1 MDCEQALNLLSA
13 RLDGEIAADESAAL
27 DAHLVGCAD
36 CRAAGEAMAAQHGRL
51 VRAFAPRRRA
61 AVGVADRVVAK
72 LAPPARGRWMP
83 AIFSA
88 AAGFLLAVM
97 LFQPWRHT
105 PPTIVIKHD
114 LIDPA
119 NSATRPSDS
128 RPVETPP
135 IGRLALA
142 TGAVQ
147 ICRSGTQD
155 WKPMETGGVLPAG
168 ACLRTG
174 PKVRCEI
181 QLADGSE
188 VRLNERTELRF
199 PAARTLELAEGQVWS
214 GVAASQTPF
223 TVAVPRAT
231 VTALGTQFDLLS
243 HGTNTTLCVID
254 GATRVKGQFA
264 IDGPAAE
271 RTVRSGQSLE
281 IIDGKPGEPSRVHD
295 LMLSTRWVNEIL
307 VLKGRDSAELERRV
321 DDLAAQIGELK
332 ESFLY
337 EQEIRSLGDH
347 CVVPLTRFIQ
357 SDRSKGKDEKRRAA
371 ARIVSDVAQPWCI
384 PYLIELLSDRDGDVR
399 GPAAAGL
406 QRLTGLSQE
415 LSVEEWQTAPPFRCQ
430 RGAQVW
436 QQWWEKHKDR
446 FPGAAPA
453 PPPDPQRLP
462 AEKA

>member
-13 RLDGEIAADESAAL
+13 RLDGEISAEESVAL
-27 DAHLVGCAD
+27 DGHLAGCAD

-51 VRAFAPRRRA
+51 VRAFAPRRRSA
-61 AVGVADRVVAK
+61 AGVADRVVAN
-72 LAPPARGRWMP
+72 LTPRTRGRWMP
-83 AIFSA
+83 ATLSA

-114 LIDPA
+114 LTPDI
-119 NSATRPSDS
+119 SSTRPADT
-128 RPVETPP
+128 RPAELPA

-142 TGAVQ
+142 TGAVE

-155 WKPMETGGVLPAG
+155 WKPMETGGTLPAG
-168 ACLRTG
+168 ASLRTG

-181 QLADGSE
+181 RLADGSE

-199 PAARTLELAEGQVWS
+199 TAARTLEMAEGQVWS
-214 GVAASQTPF
+214 GVAASESPF
-223 TVAVPRAT
+223 TVAVRRAT
-231 VTALGTQFDLLS
+231 VTALGTQFDLLC
-243 HGTNTTLCVID
+243 HGETTTLSVLD
-254 GATRVKGQFA
+254 GSTRVKSQLA
-264 IDGPAAE
+264 ADGGSAE
-271 RTVRSGQSLE
+271 KTVRSGQVLE
-281 IIDGKPGEPSRVHD
+281 IVNGRPGEPSRVHD

-357 SDRSKGKDEKRRAA
+357 SDRSKGKDEKRHAA

-384 PYLIELLSDRDGDVR
+384 PYLIELLTDRDGEVR
-399 GPAAAGL
+399 SSAAAGL
-406 QRLTGLSQE
+406 QRLTGTNQE
-415 LSVEEWQTAPPFRCQ
+415 LSVEEWQTAPPPQ
-430 RGAQVW
+430 RQKCARSW
-436 QQWWEKHKDR
+436 QQWWEKHKDQ
-446 FPGAAPA
+446 FPGATPAPA
-453 PPPDPQRLP
+453 PPAAQ
-462 AEKA
+462 KA